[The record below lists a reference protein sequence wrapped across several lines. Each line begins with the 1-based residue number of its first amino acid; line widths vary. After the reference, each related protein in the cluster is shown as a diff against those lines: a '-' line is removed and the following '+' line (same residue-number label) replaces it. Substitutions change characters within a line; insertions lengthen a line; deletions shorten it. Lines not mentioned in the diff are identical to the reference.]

1 MKELFQK
8 NAEKIRFL
16 VVGGLNTAFDF
27 ILLFLFVG
35 LGIDKFIANYLSTGS
50 AMVLS
55 FFLNR
60 SFTFKNTDARK
71 KRQFALFLLVTITGM
86 WAIQP
91 LVIWVVTSFLDSAAL
106 STEGSLFIAKVIA
119 TIASLMWNYLLY
131 SKLVFKKSSQ

>member
-91 LVIWVVTSFLDSAAL
+91 LVIWVVTSFLDNAAL

-131 SKLVFKKSSQ
+131 SKLVFKKSGQ

>member
-16 VVGGLNTAFDF
+16 IVGGLNTAFDF

-35 LGIDKFIANYLSTGS
+35 LGVDKFIANYLSTGA
-50 AMVLS
+50 AMILS
-55 FFLNR
+55 FFLNK
-60 SFTFKNTDARK
+60 SFTFKNTDKRA

-91 LVIWVVTSFLDSAAL
+91 LIIWIVTNFLDGVAL
-106 STEGSLFIAKVIA
+106 SDGGILFVAKVIA
-119 TIASLMWNYLLY
+119 TIASLIWNYLLY
-131 SKLVFKKSSQ
+131 SKLVFKKGQE